1 MPVSP
6 PSFPSAP
13 ATVPDREPARFL
25 PVIFV
30 CTIIFTLWAIYN
42 FVHVLPLLQLD
53 RPAVVHHDVAQKGWI
68 EVIIFNSLF
77 AMLLVCY
84 TLCVVVSPGEV
95 LKMDHHCPWIYNCVG
110 FGNHKYFFLL
120 LLYATVAAHFMWITM
135 IDSTRY
141 AVDEE
146 EPLGR
151 VFLLVFGMV
160 LSSLFALLLTAFFSF
175 HIWLAFKAM
184 TTIEYCEKSTQK
196 LGFSGSI
203 YHRGCYGDFVAVV
216 GPNPLFWLLPIA
228 CGRGDG
234 MTFVRE
240 DTGKSSSNEDQTRVN
255 NNHEGVDSSPIVD
268 EVHRSPESKRVE
280 KYEADAHDAP
290 ESTRGGLEYSYGADR
305 QMPPPG
311 PSPKSPPTQS
321 MRGAMGGP
329 PPPPPMSRMDE
340 MPGHDDYARA
350 PPPPPRRQPYPPQNS
365 HAPYS
370 TQSSDR
376 ELPPRDYRARQPE
389 SDEPLRRD
397 VLHYIYEQTS
407 NVHQHSE
414 ECTAAIMQCLTQ
426 LLNALEI
433 GMHKTEGRVIENM
446 SLNAELQHDLMKSLS
461 KLDTVTR
468 YCSDNEAHLV
478 ENLSETKSS
487 ARFIQQRFEQDGNK
501 LDSIQTHLMQLTR
514 QVQEAP
520 TYNDMKAHNEETISA
535 ISSRFASLNSTLQ
548 KLGHDVA
555 EVKAQNVT
563 LMSALTSVSER
574 LSWLERADQDR
585 LRRSSATSTPKAV
598 IPTTAPHIRTSGAAA
613 VSSNEVD
620 LLSSNDMSYGA
631 AVDMPLR
638 EQRYEDTVKVAPVVE
653 HSRPPPPSTIPRS
666 SGPIEAENAEDSPRH
681 SKDEE
686 APCQVGQEETE

>member
-1 MPVSP
+1 MAPQQVMS
-6 PSFPSAP
+6 SA
-13 ATVPDREPARFL
+13 
-25 PVIFV
+25 
-30 CTIIFTLWAIYN
+30 
-42 FVHVLPLLQLD
+42 
-53 RPAVVHHDVAQKGWI
+53 
-68 EVIIFNSLF
+68 
-77 AMLLVCY
+77 
-84 TLCVVVSPGEV
+84 
-95 LKMDHHCPWIYNCVG
+95 
-110 FGNHKYFFLL
+110 
-120 LLYATVAAHFMWITM
+120 
-135 IDSTRY
+135 
-141 AVDEE
+141 
-146 EPLGR
+146 
-151 VFLLVFGMV
+151 
-160 LSSLFALLLTAFFSF
+160 
-175 HIWLAFKAM
+175 
-184 TTIEYCEKSTQK
+184 
-196 LGFSGSI
+196 
-203 YHRGCYGDFVAVV
+203 
-216 GPNPLFWLLPIA
+216 
-228 CGRGDG
+228 
-234 MTFVRE
+234 
-240 DTGKSSSNEDQTRVN
+240 
-255 NNHEGVDSSPIVD
+255 
-268 EVHRSPESKRVE
+268 
-280 KYEADAHDAP
+280 
-290 ESTRGGLEYSYGADR
+290 RGGLEYSYGADR

-340 MPGHDDYARA
+340 MPAHDEYARA
-350 PPPPPRRQPYPPQNS
+350 PPPPRRQPYPPQNS
-365 HAPYS
+365 HAQYS

-376 ELPPRDYRARQPE
+376 DLPPRDYRARQPE

-585 LRRSSATSTPKAV
+585 LRRSSAASTPKAV
-598 IPTTAPHIRTSGAAA
+598 IPTTAPHIRTPGAAA

-638 EQRYEDTVKVAPVVE
+638 EQRYEDTVKDTQPNEPAEQLRRAQPVAPVGE
-653 HSRPPPPSTIPRS
+653 HSRPPPPSTIPRG
-666 SGPIEAENAEDSPRH
+666 SGLIEAENAEDSPRH

-686 APCQVGQEETE
+686 APCQVGQEETEVIREATPIPQAAAAIDASPVYEVDDSSEVKKSELLPSSASDLVEMSRQETMDAEYTSPLLSSEYREESAGSSAKPDDGPEGNAVCKSPTAPPGLVPEPQEARLSSEVPEQQQPQWCSGIAEDIELPVASFSTVKDGAPRETADELVKAMTEEGLKAESDDQGVIWNTGARTRALAGGFCDAGLAQLVALASAGSENLRIDIAKLDVEGLRGQPELAHDFARKLLDVYQSSESSTGEAINNLTEWLAEGPLEGVLL